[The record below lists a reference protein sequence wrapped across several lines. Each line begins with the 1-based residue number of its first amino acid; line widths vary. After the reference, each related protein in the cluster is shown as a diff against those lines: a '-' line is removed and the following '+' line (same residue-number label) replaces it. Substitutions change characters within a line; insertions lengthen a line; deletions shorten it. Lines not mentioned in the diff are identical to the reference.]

1 MFGIC
6 CWFTSTFGYFWS
18 LVIFYLIVRGVYAVL
33 KNNGLLPK
41 KSVEGEHVFMT
52 GGGNGIG
59 RLMSKILA
67 KQGAKVTVTDINLDW
82 AKETVKAIEEAGG
95 KAIAVRCDVTS
106 VDDITKAAKEARD
119 AFGEVTILINNAGIV
134 SGKKILEVSHQM
146 AEKTLQVNTLSHV
159 YTVKEFLPSMIKKN
173 HGHIV
178 TIASSAGHVG
188 VPGMVDYCASK
199 FGAVGFDEA
208 LRLELKAQ
216 GSKIATTCV
225 CPTFIDTGMFKGAKT
240 KYEFLIPILQQDWV
254 AKRIV
259 TAIRQNEPLLFMPF
273 ISSTGY
279 ITRAL
284 LPTYFLDK
292 YFTFLGVNESMDDFI
307 GRAKDK

>member
-1 MFGIC
+1 MI
-6 CWFTSTFGYFWS
+6 
-18 LVIFYLIVRGVYAVL
+18 RAVYAII

-41 KSVEGEHVFMT
+41 KSVDGEHVFIT

-82 AKETVKAIEEAGG
+82 AKETVRAIEDAGG
-95 KAIAVRCDVTS
+95 KAIAVKCDVTS
-106 VDDITKAAKEARD
+106 IDDISKAAKEARD

-134 SGKKILEVSHQM
+134 SGKKILEISHKM

-159 YTVKEFLPSMIKKN
+159 YTVKEFLPSMIRKN

-178 TIASSAGHVG
+178 TIASSAGHAG

-199 FGAVGFDEA
+199 FGAIGFDEA

-216 GSKIATTCV
+216 GSKIVTTCI

-240 KYEFLIPILQQDWV
+240 KYEFLAPLLHQDWV
-254 AKRIV
+254 AARIV
-259 TAIRQNEPLLFMPF
+259 TAIRQNESLVFMPF
-273 ISSTGY
+273 ISCTVY
-279 ITRAL
+279 LTRAL
-284 LPTYFLDK
+284 LPTYFFDK
-292 YFTFLGVNESMDDFI
+292 YLTLLGVNESMDEFV